1 MKPSI
6 YLVATDLPGKL
17 YIMPKPS
24 GEWLNEDIAHYRL
37 IGIDGIVSML
47 EHGEA
52 RELGLE
58 RQGEIC
64 AEQQIDFTQFP
75 IADRGL
81 PEIDPF
87 KALVL
92 GIVDRLKNGEDVAI
106 HCRAGIGRSG
116 MAVCCALMGFDYS
129 PEDAMA
135 LTSEARG
142 VEVPDTGEQRDFIER
157 MASVSIG
164 NLDI

>member
-24 GEWLNEDIAHYRL
+24 GEWLTEDIAHYRL

-47 EHGEA
+47 EHDEA
-52 RELGLE
+52 RELALE
-58 RQGEIC
+58 RQREIC
-64 AEQQIDFTQFP
+64 SSHQIDFTQFP

-81 PEIDPF
+81 PELKSF
-87 KALVL
+87 KSLVL
-92 GIVDRLKNGEDVAI
+92 SIIGKLKNGEDIAI

-116 MAVCCALMGFDYS
+116 MAVCCALIGFGYS

-142 VEVPDTGEQRDFIER
+142 VEVPDTGEQREFIGG
-157 MASVSIG
+157 MAAE
-164 NLDI
+164 LDGLE